1 MIVATVVEQ
10 VYAKMNRAEF
20 ACSPFIT
27 IDVYIDD
34 LKKSAPKLGLF
45 IQMAKCKWHS
55 GRIGW
60 GLPSVF
66 HENPGKPWP
75 GSLHRTCREAA
86 GDCFEEAGTL

>member
-34 LKKSAPKLGLF
+34 LKKSAPKLGL
-45 IQMAKCKWHS
+45 C
-55 GRIGW
+55 
-60 GLPSVF
+60 
-66 HENPGKPWP
+66 KPWP